1 MSKTLIL
8 TQAKT
13 YFKDIKEICEL
24 PIRSNYRVF
33 CIKKLSTIIC
43 STFENYYKDQDID
56 DIINNFS
63 AITEIVNK
71 TSSKNIDHNI
81 LTIKN
86 LCKRN
91 LEYLNEF
98 L

>member
-1 MSKTLIL
+1 MSKTLVL

-24 PIRSNYRVF
+24 PIRGNYRIF
-33 CIKKLSTIIC
+33 CIKKLSNVIC
-43 STFENYYKDQDID
+43 CVFDTCYKDQDID
-56 DIINNFS
+56 NIVDNFS
-63 AITEIVNK
+63 TITEIVNK
-71 TSSKNIDHNI
+71 TSPKNIDHNI
-81 LTIKN
+81 LTIRN

-91 LEYLNEF
+91 LEYLDEF

>member
-24 PIRSNYRVF
+24 PIKSNYRIF
-33 CIKKLSTIIC
+33 CIKKLSNVIC
-43 STFENYYKDQDID
+43 CVFDNRYKDQDID
-56 DIINNFS
+56 DIVDNFFT
-63 AITEIVNK
+63 ITEIVNK
-71 TSSKNIDHNI
+71 TSPENIDHNI

-86 LCKRN
+86 LCERN
-91 LEYLNEF
+91 IEYLNEF